1 MVADRYPSAVSLLLP
16 MMSGVFTRLV
26 GQEAVETE
34 LLAAARAAR
43 GDPGHSATRAT
54 GL

>member
-1 MVADRYPSAVSLLLP
+1 

-26 GQEAVETE
+26 GQEAVEAE
-34 LLAAARAAR
+34 LLAAARSAR
-43 GDPGHSATRAT
+43 GDLDSQLARAT